1 MISIINYGK
10 DNLDAV
16 KGALDI
22 LEQPYCVASLE
33 NDICHADKI
42 IFPGSD
48 ELKRVIKN
56 IHLMNLFSMMRM
68 IRKPVLAIDSGMQL
82 LCEYFRAE
90 KLTCLGIYPAEVYW
104 FEEGKAEM
112 PFKGEHEVNFVKEGV
127 LGRGFEQGTNFYF
140 NNSLYIPE
148 IEETTGISENG
159 VRFSSVIEKDHFYGV
174 QFHPEQSG
182 EAGLQLL
189 KNFAEFG

>member
-10 DNLDAV
+10 DNLDSIT
-16 KGALDI
+16 GALDAI
-22 LEQPYCVASLE
+22 NQPYCIASLE

-90 KLTCLGIYPAEVYW
+90 KLTCLGIYPAEVFW
-104 FEEGKAEM
+104 FEEGKGEF
-112 PFKGEHEVNFVKEGV
+112 PYRGEHSVKFISEGV
-127 LGRGFEQGTNFYF
+127 LGRGFEKETEFYF

-148 IEETTGISENG
+148 IMETTGVSQNG
-159 VRFSSVIEKDHFYGV
+159 FTFSSVIEKDHFYGV
-174 QFHPEQSG
+174 QFHPEHSG
-182 EAGLQLL
+182 ENGLKILR
-189 KNFAEFG
+189 NFAEFG